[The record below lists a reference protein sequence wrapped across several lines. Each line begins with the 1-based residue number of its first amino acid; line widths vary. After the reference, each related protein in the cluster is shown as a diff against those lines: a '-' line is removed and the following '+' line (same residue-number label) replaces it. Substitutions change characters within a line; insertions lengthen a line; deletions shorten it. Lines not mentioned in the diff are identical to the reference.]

1 MIRYMVLLNFTESGI
16 SHTSASLDRVD
27 GFKKR
32 AGEVGAKVECVY
44 WTLGQYDGM
53 FVLSAPDEATAA
65 ALVLELG
72 KGHNVKTSMSRAF
85 DAAEFKGVVD
95 KMG

>member
-1 MIRYMVLLNFTESGI
+1 MTRYIVFLKFTESGI
-16 SHTSASLDRVD
+16 SHASASLGRVD
-27 GFKKR
+27 TFSKR
-32 AGEVGAKVECVY
+32 ASEVGAKVECVY

-53 FVLSAPDEATAA
+53 FVLSAPDESTAA

-72 KGHNVKTSMSRAF
+72 KGHNVKTSMMRAF
-85 DAAEFKGVVD
+85 DAAEFKGIVD